1 MAKRTSEDI
10 QREIEQLKNRKK
22 EVLAQE
28 KNRARKLSTK
38 RLIERGAILEQ
49 YIEDAEHYTND
60 EVQEIVRYAL
70 NTPYAREYIR
80 KLRATSGLY

>member
-1 MAKRTSEDI
+1 MKIIYICSPYHIR
-10 QREIEQLKNRKK
+10 QRNHC
-22 EVLAQE
+22 
-28 KNRARKLSTK
+28 
-38 RLIERGAILEQ
+38 
-49 YIEDAEHYTND
+49 DAND

>member
-1 MAKRTSEDI
+1 M
-10 QREIEQLKNRKK
+10 
-22 EVLAQE
+22 
-28 KNRARKLSTK
+28 
-38 RLIERGAILEQ
+38 IERGAILEQ

>member
-10 QREIEQLKNRKK
+10 QREIDQLKNRKK

-28 KNRARKLSTK
+28 KIRARKLRTK

-60 EVQEIVRYAL
+60 EVQEIVRQSYAC
-70 NTPYAREYIR
+70 PFV
-80 KLRATSGLY
+80 

>member
-10 QREIEQLKNRKK
+10 QREIEQLKI
-22 EVLAQE
+22 V
-28 KNRARKLSTK
+28 
-38 RLIERGAILEQ
+38 EQ

>member
-1 MAKRTSEDI
+1 MGT
-10 QREIEQLKNRKK
+10 
-22 EVLAQE
+22 
-28 KNRARKLSTK
+28 
-38 RLIERGAILEQ
+38 ERGGCSRLMKTPRHNGGAVHSRSMR
-49 YIEDAEHYTND
+49 AND

>member
-1 MAKRTSEDI
+1 M
-10 QREIEQLKNRKK
+10 
-22 EVLAQE
+22 
-28 KNRARKLSTK
+28 
-38 RLIERGAILEQ
+38 IERGAILEQ

-70 NTPYAREYIR
+70 NTPYVREYIR